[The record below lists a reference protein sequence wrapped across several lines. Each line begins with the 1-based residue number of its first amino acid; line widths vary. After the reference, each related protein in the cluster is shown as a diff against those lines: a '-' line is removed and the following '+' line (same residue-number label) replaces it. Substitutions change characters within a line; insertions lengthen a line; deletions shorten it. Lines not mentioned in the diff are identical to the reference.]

1 MSHPSRLGSL
11 VRLAEGLWGLLGQS
25 QSPAFSRPH
34 LLVLGRAFS
43 YHHSMPKWLVSSP
56 DRLDAFLASDNRML
70 SRAQA
75 QKAIEGGQVFVND
88 EVTTKVAQ
96 RVQEGDIVE
105 LLERDKG
112 QGTGDMVPADL
123 HLEILYEDDGCFVIN
138 KPAGLSVHPGPGMPP
153 GEITVLHGVA
163 YIFQERSL
171 PFRDDAVLVHRL
183 DKDTTGCLLIAKTK
197 EAHMSLQ
204 KQFELRTVD
213 KRYLALVAG
222 VPSPAV
228 ATIDAPIGRSTAD
241 RTKMAVLGSSASREA
256 RTTYRTISATKD
268 VALLECE
275 LHTGRTHQ
283 IRVHLLTI
291 GHPVLGDSNYTN
303 ELSDRLK
310 DQYDVRSICLHAW
323 KLSFV
328 SPETGQKVE
337 VKATIPQMFEEVLER
352 VGLEY

>member
-1 MSHPSRLGSL
+1 
-11 VRLAEGLWGLLGQS
+11 
-25 QSPAFSRPH
+25 
-34 LLVLGRAFS
+34 
-43 YHHSMPKWLVSSP
+43 
-56 DRLDAFLASDNRML
+56 
-70 SRAQA
+70 
-75 QKAIEGGQVFVND
+75 
-88 EVTTKVAQ
+88 
-96 RVQEGDIVE
+96 
-105 LLERDKG
+105 
-112 QGTGDMVPADL
+112 
-123 HLEILYEDDGCFVIN
+123 
-138 KPAGLSVHPGPGMPP
+138 
-153 GEITVLHGVA
+153 
-163 YIFQERSL
+163 
-171 PFRDDAVLVHRL
+171 
-183 DKDTTGCLLIAKTK
+183 
-197 EAHMSLQ
+197 MSLQ